1 MPGNDF
7 DAYPVGKIISSTTA
21 YVLQYETNFSGT
33 RSFQVPPVRPAVT
46 IPGQNYRISWAE
58 QIHSP
63 PMNWNR
69 WSAFFCL
76 AGLALF
82 IPAVFVP
89 AMLVANAIDGPR
101 WYSVWSGIRE
111 FYRSGEYFLA
121 GLIACFSLAF
131 PLLKFLLGFLCAS
144 GRHFLSPTRRQAIVT
159 LTSWT
164 AKYSMLDVLVI
175 AMLILLV
182 KVNEYVRI
190 LPSLG
195 LYLFSTAILFSAL
208 ASFALNRAL
217 ISEKS
222 ATVEPPRA
230 YLRRPAWLV
239 LMALAL
245 GVALHGLHRWR
256 QDPGPAVER
265 VTLTRL
271 THRGEL
277 RRSVEKTLALKEL
290 IKEDHDFFSKDTIKR
305 LMEFGQAVTTDA
317 GWKEPEAWVALETT
331 SGQVLTSQHI
341 KPVNLDDRDLRLD
354 FMLPAPILRKDVAAL
369 RLVSSIE
376 VAKIDAPI
384 DEETLRR
391 VDDPFR
397 DYTGTWH
404 GRIFSFH
411 LEGPPSPQLRP
422 ILVQTGAGALVALWC
437 LAGLL
442 TPGRRENHHGRG
454 VTVTSSKSTGN
465 SE

>member
-1 MPGNDF
+1 
-7 DAYPVGKIISSTTA
+7 
-21 YVLQYETNFSGT
+21 
-33 RSFQVPPVRPAVT
+33 
-46 IPGQNYRISWAE
+46 
-58 QIHSP
+58 
-63 PMNWNR
+63 MNWNR

-82 IPAVFVP
+82 IPAIFVP

-131 PLLKFLLGFLCAS
+131 PLVKFTLGLICAMGRNFLPPA
-144 GRHFLSPTRRQAIVT
+144 RRQAIVT

-195 LYLFSTAILFSAL
+195 LYLFSAAILLSTL
-208 ASFALNRAL
+208 AGMALNRAL
-217 ISEKS
+217 AREKS
-222 ATVEPPRA
+222 AKDDAPRS
-230 YLRRPAWLV
+230 YLKWPAWV
-239 LMALAL
+239 VMLAAASGL
-245 GVALHGLHRWR
+245 TLHGVNRWR
-256 QDPGPAVER
+256 QDPGPAVDR
-265 VTLTRL
+265 ITLTRL

-277 RRSVEKTLALKEL
+277 RRSVEKTLALKEI
-290 IKEDHDFFSKDTIKR
+290 IKSEHDFFSKDTVKR

-317 GWKEPEAWVALETT
+317 GWKEPEAWVCLETA
-331 SGQVLTSQHI
+331 SGQVLTSQRL
-341 KPVNLDDRDLRLD
+341 KPVDLDQRDLKLD
-354 FMLPAPILRKDVAAL
+354 FKLPAPVSRKEVAGL
-369 RLVSSIE
+369 RLVSNIE
-376 VAKIDAPI
+376 LVKLIDAPI
-384 DEETLRR
+384 DEEILRR
-391 VDDPFR
+391 ADDPFR

-411 LEGPPSPQLRP
+411 LEGPPSPQLAS
-422 ILVQTGAGALVALWC
+422 ILTQTGAGGLLILWC

-442 TPGRRENHHGRG
+442 TPRPD
-454 VTVTSSKSTGN
+454 
-465 SE
+465 